1 MDRRNRQRFHASSSS
16 SSDSQPRRRFDA
28 GTGDTQVQGW
38 IENDSDD
45 DEESDEES
53 DDAD

>member
-1 MDRRNRQRFHASSSS
+1 MTGETAAVSCLVVVLVRLPT
-16 SSDSQPRRRFDA
+16 QPSLVV
-28 GTGDTQVQGW
+28 QVQGW
-38 IENDSDD
+38 IENDSED